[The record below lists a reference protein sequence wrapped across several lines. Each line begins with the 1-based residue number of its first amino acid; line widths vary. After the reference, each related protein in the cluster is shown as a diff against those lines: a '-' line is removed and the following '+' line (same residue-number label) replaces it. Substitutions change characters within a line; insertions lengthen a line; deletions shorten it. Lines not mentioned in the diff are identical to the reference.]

1 MREAYQND
9 FEAYVSE
16 VMEAYGAV
24 GMAVTAID
32 PQKTLYRRYFGWADL
47 EKRQAINEDTLF
59 GLASVTKS
67 FTCLAI
73 MQLYEQKKIDINQP
87 VSRYLPEFSDQ
98 NREPVLIWHLMC
110 HAAGFYP
117 QKRLCVE
124 PVARDLG
131 IFDQGED
138 LAYSTA
144 LAEEGARRVISNL
157 NAQTEFIS
165 DPGEY
170 LSYSNDSYGLLAEII
185 RRYGG
190 EASYA
195 EYIRKNILEPLG
207 MDRSCCD
214 FLKPA
219 ADPNASVLY
228 YYEDGKR
235 CATKDF
241 YKNAFVLM
249 GGGSL
254 KSTIREME
262 NYVRM
267 YLLSGWGDME
277 QIIDSKSIVQM
288 MVPRVN
294 YRYGEKYGFGLSI
307 SRLEDWRLIGHGGSL
322 PGVSSQFLWSP
333 ELKQGVVVLCNTS
346 GVPTAAV
353 ARAAMRMLA
362 DLPPVEIPGYREH
375 PWDAQTIRY
384 ACGRYSCEEG
394 SHAELVPLENGIGVR
409 EGDTVIPAK
418 MVAPDAIV
426 FRRRMTDA
434 DIKIFFRRDGTVWG
448 LRQGGR
454 ILKKEQ

>member
-59 GLASVTKS
+59 GLASITKS

-87 VSRYLPEFSDQ
+87 VSRYLPEFSAQ

-195 EYIRKNILEPLG
+195 E
-207 MDRSCCD
+207 S
-214 FLKPA
+214 A
-219 ADPNASVLY
+219 
-228 YYEDGKR
+228 
-235 CATKDF
+235 
-241 YKNAFVLM
+241 
-249 GGGSL
+249 
-254 KSTIREME
+254 
-262 NYVRM
+262 
-267 YLLSGWGDME
+267 
-277 QIIDSKSIVQM
+277 
-288 MVPRVN
+288 
-294 YRYGEKYGFGLSI
+294 
-307 SRLEDWRLIGHGGSL
+307 SL
-322 PGVSSQFLWSP
+322 PL
-333 ELKQGVVVLCNTS
+333 
-346 GVPTAAV
+346 
-353 ARAAMRMLA
+353 
-362 DLPPVEIPGYREH
+362 H
-375 PWDAQTIRY
+375 
-384 ACGRYSCEEG
+384 
-394 SHAELVPLENGIGVR
+394 
-409 EGDTVIPAK
+409 
-418 MVAPDAIV
+418 
-426 FRRRMTDA
+426 
-434 DIKIFFRRDGTVWG
+434 
-448 LRQGGR
+448 
-454 ILKKEQ
+454 